1 MFYQRF
7 KGKLCAVVLSVVLM
21 MIFSPVLLSK
31 TRSSDIPEK
40 YSLPDKMSLLGFC
53 RYVSQRLDLTI
64 VFSNRIR
71 MNRDVQV
78 IVNDDLS
85 DVKLY
90 NVFFSVLLLH
100 SYAVIRKEDV
110 VRIVRS
116 RRARTMPLRV
126 IDDNE

>member
-1 MFYQRF
+1 MFLR
-7 KGKLCAVVLSVVLM
+7 
-21 MIFSPVLLSK
+21 
-31 TRSSDIPEK
+31 E
-40 YSLPDKMSLLGFC
+40 
-53 RYVSQRLDLTI
+53 LDLTI